1 MMSEIFSSRNGQ
13 RVLSECKAALALPV
27 NSDEE
32 SRELV
37 LKRFA
42 MELDIYPH
50 ELEDL
55 LEWKATE
62 TLTETLTDEDENR
75 EKQ

>member
-1 MMSEIFSSRNGQ
+1 MMTEIFSSKNGQ
-13 RVLSECKAALALPV
+13 RVLRECKAALDSPV
-27 NSDEE
+27 NSDED

-42 MELDIYPH
+42 LELDMYPH

-55 LEWKATE
+55 LEWKE
-62 TLTETLTDEDENR
+62 PRPDGNS
-75 EKQ
+75 